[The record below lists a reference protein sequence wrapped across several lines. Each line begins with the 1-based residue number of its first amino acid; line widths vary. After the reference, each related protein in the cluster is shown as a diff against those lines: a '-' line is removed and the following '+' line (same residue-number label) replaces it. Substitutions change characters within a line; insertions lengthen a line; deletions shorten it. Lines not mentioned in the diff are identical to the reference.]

1 MNSSGVLYETP
12 RLFLTTDASAS
23 IALLCRGVRFASG
36 VKWCQNK
43 TYHVRRAAPKN
54 DGEAADRGGKMLQ
67 PSLIHQHV
75 ISIVVATAASYQHRR
90 FFGLRVDHVPEF
102 LRVRLIVCTRVA
114 LCKMHCEQRTLT
126 GSHMRVH
133 THTL

>member
-1 MNSSGVLYETP
+1 MKTHRQAELRTYLVKAEVNSSGVLYETP

-75 ISIVVATAASYQHRR
+75 ISLAPAVSAPRSRR
-90 FFGLRVDHVPEF
+90 
-102 LRVRLIVCTRVA
+102 
-114 LCKMHCEQRTLT
+114 RTKEMI
-126 GSHMRVH
+126 HPV
-133 THTL
+133 